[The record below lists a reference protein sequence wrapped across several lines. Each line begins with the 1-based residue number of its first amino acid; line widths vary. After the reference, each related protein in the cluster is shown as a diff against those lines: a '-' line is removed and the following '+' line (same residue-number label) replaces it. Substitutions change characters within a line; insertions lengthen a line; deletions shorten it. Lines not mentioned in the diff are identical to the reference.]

1 MELTSQP
8 VKISDRTL
16 VGTED
21 EVLLSFREKIEYCK
35 LVDRLNVSVIQL
47 NPIQQ
52 KKIDSLLIKSICTAV
67 RNAAV
72 AVPVTLNP
80 VNAKETWE
88 ALKGAAHARLQVSAP
103 VSSVQM
109 EYLLHKKPAAVL
121 DLIRTAIRE
130 CRQMAEEVEFIAEDA
145 TRSELSFLYT
155 VLREAVQQGAGIIT
169 VCDNAGSM
177 MPDETALFIKNLKEN
192 VPELNQVTVGF
203 SCANSL
209 YLADA
214 CAISAVRSGVREI
227 KAVINRNDYI
237 SLPNVCRILK
247 TKGSEYGVYVTAGT
261 EQMNRS
267 VLQMG
272 AMFSGHG
279 NREYN
284 PELADHG
291 GSEILHAED
300 SRQTVLEAAVK
311 LGYDLN
317 DEDQEKIWNSFLK
330 LAAKKAEISFRELDA
345 VIAAE
350 AMQVPSAYHDVRFS
364 IQTDY
369 SLGAM
374 ARVRM
379 KFHEEDVEG
388 VSSGDGVVDAAFMA
402 IEKAIGRH
410 FELDGFQI
418 QAITEGQAAMGETI
432 VKLRNEGKLYSGR
445 GLSTDIAGASVM
457 AYVNALNK
465 IVFEEEEE

>member
-1 MELTSQP
+1 MELTRQL
-8 VKISDRTL
+8 VRISDRTL

-52 KKIDSLLIKSICTAV
+52 KKIDSLLIKSVCTAV
-67 RNAAV
+67 RTATV
-72 AVPVTLNP
+72 AVPVTLSP

-88 ALKGAAHARLQVSAP
+88 ALKGASHARLQVSAP

-109 EYLLHKKPAAVL
+109 EYLLHKKPAAVT
-121 DLIRTAIRE
+121 DLISSAIRE
-130 CRQMAEEVEFIAEDA
+130 CRQMTEEVEFIAEDA
-145 TRSELSFLYT
+145 TRSEISFLCA
-155 VLREAVQQGAGIIT
+155 VLREAVHQGAGIIT
-169 VCDNAGSM
+169 ICDNAGSM
-177 MPDETALFIKNLKEN
+177 APDETAAFIKNLKEKI
-192 VPELNQVTVGF
+192 PELNQVTVGF
-203 SCANSL
+203 SCANTL

-214 CAISAVRSGVREI
+214 CAIAAVRNGAREL
-227 KAVINRNDYI
+227 KAVISRKDYI
-237 SLPNVCRILK
+237 SLPNVCKILK
-247 TKGSEYGVYVTAGT
+247 TKGSEYGVYVDTGT

-272 AMFSGHG
+272 AMFSGYG
-279 NREYN
+279 NRGYN
-284 PELADHG
+284 AAPEDSA

-300 SRQTVLEAAVK
+300 SRQTVLAAAVK

-330 LAAKKAEISFRELDA
+330 LTAKKPEISFRELDA
-345 VIAAE
+345 IIAAE
-350 AMQVPSAYHDVRFS
+350 AMQVPSAYHDIRFA
-364 IQTDY
+364 IQTDH

-374 ARVRM
+374 AHVKM
-379 KFHEEDVEG
+379 KYHEEDVEG
-388 VSSGDGVVDAAFMA
+388 VSAGDGVVDAAFMA

-410 FELDGFQI
+410 LELDGFQI

-445 GLSTDIAGASVM
+445 GLSTDITGASVM
-457 AYVNALNK
+457 AYINALNK